1 MKNFLMQQRGRTCL
15 NIVWIIVNVLLY
27 TGTSVLLTF
36 TTDAVFSKN
45 LLALVEWSVVNLLV
59 WMTFLVSNYFQTV
72 FQEKLTQRILVAV
85 RSTISRKISG
95 KSYEQYH
102 RQTTGEYLSEYVND
116 AGNIEVNAI
125 KKFFALISSAA
136 TVLFATLALAAYHLL
151 FLPVIFVLVILM
163 LKGPSYLEKSMTT
176 ATKQL
181 SDGNA
186 AFSNQLTNVL
196 NGFDVF
202 FNANQLGQLRRL
214 VKIAVQ
220 KYGHTKVTY
229 TQTNTRVSN
238 LIAALSIF
246 CQVYWPF

>member
-1 MKNFLMQQRGRTCL
+1 M
-15 NIVWIIVNVLLY
+15 
-27 TGTSVLLTF
+27 
-36 TTDAVFSKN
+36 
-45 LLALVEWSVVNLLV
+45 
-59 WMTFLVSNYFQTV
+59 
-72 FQEKLTQRILVAV
+72 
-85 RSTISRKISG
+85 
-95 KSYEQYH
+95 
-102 RQTTGEYLSEYVND
+102 ND

-202 FNANQLGQLRRL
+202 SNAYQLRQLCRL
-214 VKIAVQ
+214 VK
-220 KYGHTKVTY
+220 
-229 TQTNTRVSN
+229 N
-238 LIAALSIF
+238 AA
-246 CQVYWPF
+246 